1 MPRANILI
9 VDDEKLIRWSMK
21 QKLES
26 WNYDVSEA
34 EDLRQGRLLLQQ
46 ENPDLVTLDIKLP
59 DGNGIELLKEIR
71 ELHPGTPVIMI
82 TAFGVVDV
90 AVQALRLGAY
100 DFIEKPINFEKLDNV
115 LRNALETHRL
125 KTQVTQTSK
134 NNKSRFSLESI
145 VGKSKAIHEVLEL
158 IKRLA
163 QSGASTLLVQGES
176 GTGKDLVSRALH
188 YESTRRDNPFFALN
202 CAAIPETLIET
213 ELFGY
218 EKGAFTDAKTMK
230 KGVFE
235 MADRGTVFLDEIS
248 EMHINMQSKFLR
260 VLEDQ
265 TFRRVGGVR
274 DISVDVQVVAS
285 TNRDLEQAVREGKF
299 REDLFYRLN
308 VFPVEVPALRAR
320 REDIPALV
328 DHFIE
333 RYARKF
339 GRRVSGCA
347 PGVRDT
353 LAGYDW
359 PGNVR
364 ELQNVIE
371 RAMISSPGDQLV
383 IDWELRGHARAGA
396 AVAVRGAAPAASPA
410 AFEGPPPASAVNGDT
425 LVEVER
431 QHIIAVLKRTAGTI
445 EGPKGAAKL
454 LDMKPSTA
462 RYRMKKLGIRKSDY
476 VD

>member
-299 REDLFYRLN
+299 REDLYYRLS
-308 VFPVEVPALRAR
+308 VIPIQIPPLRER
-320 REDIPALV
+320 KEDIPLLV
-328 DHFIE
+328 DHFIQ
-333 RYARKF
+333 RYSTQFPSA
-339 GRRVSGCA
+339 SG
-347 PGVRDT
+347 
-353 LAGYDW
+353 
-359 PGNVR
+359 
-364 ELQNVIE
+364 
-371 RAMISSPGDQLV
+371 
-383 IDWELRGHARAGA
+383 
-396 AVAVRGAAPAASPA
+396 
-410 AFEGPPPASAVNGDT
+410 AF
-425 LVEVER
+425 
-431 QHIIAVLKRTAGTI
+431 
-445 EGPKGAAKL
+445 
-454 LDMKPSTA
+454 
-462 RYRMKKLGIRKSDY
+462 
-476 VD
+476 